1 MWDPIDGE
9 MPKFWAP
16 KTNRF
21 WSAALQPLR
30 KHYLHN
36 FYGIAEISVEGAE
49 HLQKIAANDGVLLA
63 PNHSHDSDP
72 HVMMEVGRRLGRQLY
87 FMAAWQVFRAHKG
100 IDGFV
105 MQRMGAFSVD
115 REGCDRRAVRQAVEL
130 LCGGRSLVV
139 FPEGEVY
146 RLNGRLTPL
155 LEGVP
160 FMALTAQRELEKN
173 ARDCRVWV
181 VPTAIRYRYVDD
193 IRPKLEEAMTRL
205 EARMMLKPSAGTP
218 LAQRIV
224 RFGEM
229 MLTLKE
235 KERTGHSGEAA
246 GDLHLRIANLIE
258 HLLSKRETQHLK
270 KSPSA
275 DTVPLRVKALRRHL
289 IEVWTEE
296 STPPDDRRAAREAL
310 DDVQLALQL
319 YSYPGDY
326 VTEQPTIERMAET
339 VEKFEEDIEGA
350 ARPKGRRRARVLFGE
365 PIDLKPHAAGNVRPR
380 AVTAELTHRLEE
392 TIQSLM
398 VTGDVEQ
405 AAQPAVS

>member
-16 KTNRF
+16 KASRF
-21 WSAALQPLR
+21 WSLALQPLR
-30 KHYLHN
+30 RHYLRN
-36 FYGIAEISVEGAE
+36 YYGIANISIEGVE
-49 HLQKIAANDGVLLA
+49 HLKKISPGDGVLLA

-72 HVMMEVGRRLGRQLY
+72 HVMMEVGRRLGRRLY

-115 REGCDRRAVRQAVEL
+115 REGCDRRAVRKAVEL
-130 LCGGRSLVV
+130 LCNGESLVV

-160 FMALTAQRELEKN
+160 FMALTAQREIEKA
-173 ARDCRVWV
+173 ARDCSVWV
-181 VPTAIRYRYVDD
+181 VPAAIRYRYVDD
-193 IRPKLEEAMTRL
+193 IRPRLEEAMARL
-205 EARMMLKPSAGTP
+205 ETRMMLKVQLGTP
-218 LAQRIV
+218 LPDRIV
-224 RFGEM
+224 RFGEL

-235 KERTGHSGEAA
+235 KERKGHSCEGTGA
-246 GDLHLRIANLIE
+246 LHVRVANLIE

-289 IEVWTEE
+289 IEVWTED
-296 STPPDDRRAAREAL
+296 STPADQRRAAREAL

-326 VTEQPTIERMAET
+326 VSEQPSIERMAET

-350 ARPKGRRRARVLFGE
+350 ARPKGRRNATVLFGE
-365 PIDLKPHAAGNVRPR
+365 PIDLKPHATGNARPR
-380 AVTAELTHRLEE
+380 TVTAELTHRLEE

-398 VTGDVEQ
+398 AKGDAELSARQ
-405 AAQPAVS
+405 AAT